1 MKEYTTEQLRN
12 IALIGHSGSGKTT
25 FVESALFLS
34 KATKRRGTVEEGN
47 TVTDF
52 DAEEINRNISLST
65 ALAPVEWKKKH
76 KLNLLDTPGYADFMG
91 EVKSALR
98 VSEVALTFIDA
109 VAGVE
114 VGTELTWVYAAEEK
128 LAHMVVV
135 NKMDRENADFGKA
148 LESLKETFEGTQF
161 VPVLLPIGSQDNF
174 QGVVNVLE
182 KRAYLGAAGTPA
194 EIPADMREQVEE
206 LSFEMMEYAAEGDD
220 ELLMKY
226 LDGEELTVE
235 EIITGLRQA
244 VVNRTVVPVMAAAGV
259 SDVGV
264 PQLLDLLVNLVP
276 HPAEVAEVEG
286 LDGESWAVVED
297 SPLALL
303 VFKTM
308 ADSFVGKISYFR
320 VCSGLAESGDTYY
333 NLRAD
338 EDERVS
344 QLLTMR
350 GSEQLQVERLHPG
363 DLGAATKMSS
373 VLTNDTLCREDS
385 PVRVRGVNFPSPLY
399 SVAIYPHT
407 KRDTAKMGS
416 TLTRICEEDPSL
428 QWEQNPATNETI
440 LSGMGGSHVNTA
452 VRRIKGR
459 FDVSLDAKTPKV
471 PYKETITRT
480 ASARYRHKKQSGGA
494 GQFGEVQMRVEPRP
508 RDEGFEYAWE
518 VFGGHISTSF
528 RPSVEKGVR
537 SVLKGGVVAGYPI
550 VDVLAAVYDGKEHP
564 VDSKDIAFQ
573 VAGRE
578 AFKAAFIQ
586 ARPVLLEPVYNFA
599 IKVPNEFTG
608 DIISD
613 LNGRRG
619 RVQGMVQEAAKTIIT
634 AHAPLAEMQQYAAN
648 LRALT
653 QGRGVY
659 TMEFANYAVVPGNL
673 AQEIIA
679 ESQKEDE

>member
-34 KATKRRGTVEEGN
+34 KATKRQGTVEEGN

-65 ALAPVEWKKKH
+65 ALAPLEWKKKY
-76 KLNLLDTPGYADFMG
+76 KLNLLDTPGYADFVG

-98 VSEVALTFIDA
+98 VTEVALTFIDA

-114 VGTELTWVYAAEEK
+114 VGTELTWAYAEEEK
-128 LAHMVVV
+128 LAQLVVV
-135 NKMDRENADFGKA
+135 NKMDRENANFETA
-148 LESLKETFEGTQF
+148 LESLREAFGDAQF
-161 VPVLLPIGSQDNF
+161 VPILLPIGSQDDF
-174 QGVVNVLE
+174 KGVVNVLE
-182 KRAYLGAAGTPA
+182 KKAYLGPESTPA
-194 EIPADMREQVEE
+194 AIPAAMVEQVKEIN
-206 LSFEMMEYAAEGDD
+206 FEMMEYAAEGND

-226 LDGEELTVE
+226 LEGEELTAE
-235 EIITGLRQA
+235 EIAVGLRA
-244 VVNRTVVPVMAAAGV
+244 ALINRTVVPVLAAAGV
-259 SDVGV
+259 SGVGV
-264 PQLLDLLVNLVP
+264 SPLLDLLAQLVP
-276 HPAEVAEVEG
+276 HPAEATMVECA
-286 LDGESWAVVED
+286 DGEEFAVAED

-308 ADSFVGKISYFR
+308 ADPFVGKISYFR
-320 VCSGLAESGDTYY
+320 VCSGLAEGGNTFY
-333 NLRAD
+333 NPRAD
-338 EDERVS
+338 ENERVS

-350 GSEQLQVERLHPG
+350 GSEQLQVARLYPG
-363 DLGAATKMSS
+363 DIGAATKMGS
-373 VLTNDTLCREDS
+373 VLTNDTLCYEEQ
-385 PVRVRGVNFPSPLY
+385 PVEVRGVNFPSPLY

-407 KRDTAKMGS
+407 KRDTSKMGS

-428 QWEQNPATNETI
+428 QWEQNPTTNETI
-440 LSGMGGSHVNTA
+440 LSGMGGSHVDTA
-452 VRRIKGR
+452 VRRIKSR
-459 FDVSLDAKTPKV
+459 FDVTLDTRIPKV
-471 PYKETITRT
+471 PYKETVTRT

-494 GQFGEVQMRVEPRP
+494 GQFGEVHMRLEPRA
-508 RDEGFEYAWE
+508 RDTGFEYVWE
-518 VFGGHISTSF
+518 VYGGHISTSF

-537 SVLKGGVVAGYPI
+537 SVLKGGVIAGYPI

-578 AFKAAFIQ
+578 AFKAAFMQ
-586 ARPVLLEPVYNFA
+586 ASPVLLEPIYRFVVT
-599 IKVPNEFTG
+599 VPNEFTG

-619 RVQGMVQEAAKTIIT
+619 RVQGMAQEASKAIIT
-634 AHAPLAEMQQYAAN
+634 VTAPLAEMQQYAAN

-653 QGRGVY
+653 QGRGMY
-659 TMEFANYAVVPGNL
+659 TLEFVNYAVVPGNL

-679 ESQKEDE
+679 AAQKEDE